1 MPSIGA
7 GVMATLAGWL
17 VDELLQPLLGSGP
30 TLILSFACSIW
41 VFFLARKWLIELRG
55 G

>member
-1 MPSIGA
+1 
-7 GVMATLAGWL
+7 MASVAGWI
-17 VDELLQPLLGSGP
+17 VDELLQPFLGIGP
-30 TLILSFACSIW
+30 TLILSFACSAV